1 MQTAATSGSV
11 STGSLAASTVL
22 DDSHREARLAGRVR
36 QIRQVLPT
44 GRSAVAAALLAF
56 AVAGCAS
63 GPRPL
68 VLLAGGDLA
77 YPAAA
82 RAAGVEGEVTVRYDV
97 TAAGRVAR
105 AVVLAAEPPGVFE
118 EAALAA
124 VRSWRFR
131 PPTNRDGAAAAPG
144 RVSVVRFR
152 LGDGAYGDLPPPRRD
167 LGPAGR

>member
-1 MQTAATSGSV
+1 M
-11 STGSLAASTVL
+11 
-22 DDSHREARLAGRVR
+22 H
-36 QIRQVLPT
+36 
-44 GRSAVAAALLAF
+44 RSAIGAALLAL
-56 AVAGCAS
+56 ATLVACAS

-68 VLLAGGDLA
+68 VLLAGQDLA

-82 RAAGVEGEVTVRYDV
+82 RAAGIEGQVTVRYDV

-118 EAALAA
+118 AAALAT

-131 PPTNRDGAAAAPG
+131 PPTDRDGAAAAAPG

-152 LGDGAYGDLPPPRRD
+152 LGDDAYRNLPQPGR
-167 LGPAGR
+167 GPAPSSQ